1 MESNKQTQLTTLKQ
15 TQIENRLTAV
25 RGMGV
30 AGLGEKVKELRE
42 KILIDIDDSVV
53 ITRGK
58 ELGRGR
64 RGYRGTDGNGRRLD
78 SSW

>member
-1 MESNKQTQLTTLKQ
+1 
-15 TQIENRLTAV
+15 
-25 RGMGV
+25 MGV

-42 KILIDIDDSVV
+42 KTLIDIDDSVV

-58 ELGRGR
+58 ELGGGR